1 VKSFMK
7 TTLLLGILTGLFLG
21 VGYMVGGT
29 SGAFIALLVAVV
41 MNFGMFWF
49 SHKLVL
55 KMQRAKPLDE
65 KRYSSIVR
73 MVEELARQDNLP
85 MPKLY
90 FVDTDIPNAFATGR
104 SHKTS
109 AVAVTRGI
117 VELLSENELRSVLAH
132 ELGHIKNRDMLVS
145 TIAATIGGA
154 IAFMAEMAFWGGAL
168 FGGGNDE
175 EGNNWIGSLAMLLL
189 APFAAMIIQ
198 MAVSR
203 SREYLADAHGAK
215 LIGHGDD
222 LASALIKLES
232 FKPRMAHFRPSV
244 RQDASSH
251 LMFMNMFSARGLAG
265 LFSTH
270 PRTES
275 RVKRLKAK

>member
-1 VKSFMK
+1 MK
-7 TTLLLGILTGLFLG
+7 TTLLLSILTGLFLG

-29 SGAFIALLVAVV
+29 SGAFIALLIAVV

-55 KMQRAKPLDE
+55 RMQRAKPLDE

-109 AVAVTRGI
+109 VVAVTRGI

-132 ELGHIKNRDMLVS
+132 ELGHVKNRDMLVS

-175 EGNNWIGSLAMLLL
+175 EGNNWFGSLAMMLL

-215 LIGHGDD
+215 LIGHGED
-222 LASALIKLES
+222 LAAALQKLES
-232 FKPRMAHFRPSV
+232 FKPRMANFRPSA

-270 PRTES
+270 PSTES
-275 RVKRLKAK
+275 RVKRLRAK